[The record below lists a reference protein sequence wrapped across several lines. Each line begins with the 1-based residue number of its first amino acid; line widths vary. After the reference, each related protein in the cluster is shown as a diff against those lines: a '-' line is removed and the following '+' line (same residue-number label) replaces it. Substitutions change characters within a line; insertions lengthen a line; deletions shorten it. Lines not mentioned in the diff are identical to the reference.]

1 MKGLLKDAI
10 QQYSEG
16 GASGHLS
23 HIHDELDLTF
33 GKIIELIKQ
42 MSQGKIRGQEK
53 VDGQNIWITYKN
65 GDFRAARNQG
75 DLSRDGMSLKELLQK
90 FAGRGAV
97 KQAFGRGMIAFIR
110 LIKSSRI
117 IQDAFN
123 VGDNTLWIN
132 AEIMYSNNP
141 NTIYYDGN
149 NIALHDAKIFDKK
162 KGEAVETKDGN
173 TRFAKIDAESKK
185 IKNVKGWNVV
195 GDRSV
200 NLKTFDPS
208 PIISKLQSFMRQWKM
223 KENNTLYDYMKSA
236 VIASPY
242 MASFRDNEEVIN
254 FVTDKMSGEQVASV
268 NTLKKSVP
276 PTQAKE
282 LSALNTDIF
291 KIKKEVLSPI
301 ENILHEVAVMALS
314 GVHSTLIKDPAEELE
329 RLRNESKKYLS
340 STIDPSKSQKI
351 MSQISKI
358 VGRNIKS
365 LSDKNIKEIISNLDS
380 AIEGVVFQYDDKLL
394 KITGN
399 FAPLNQILG
408 AIKYS
413 K

>member
-1 MKGLLKDAI
+1 MKTLLKSI
-10 QQYSEG
+10 SYTEG

-33 GKIIELIKQ
+33 GKIIDLIKL
-42 MSQGKIRGQEK
+42 MSQGKVKATEK

-75 DLSRDGMSLKELLQK
+75 DVSTDGMNLKELLQK
-90 FAGRGAV
+90 FSGRGPV

-110 LIKSSRI
+110 LIKSSKA

-123 VGDNTLWIN
+123 VGENTLWIN

-141 NTIYYDGN
+141 NTIFYDGN
-149 NIALHDAKIFDKK
+149 NIALHDAKIYDKK
-162 KGEAVETKDGN
+162 SGKTLDNKDSKL
-173 TRFAKIDAESKK
+173 RFSKIDSESKR

-200 NLKTFDPS
+200 NLKTFNPT
-208 PIISKLQSFMRQWKM
+208 PAINKLLSFMKQWKM
-223 KENNTLYDYMKSA
+223 ADNNTLLDYIRVAVENSA
-236 VIASPY
+236 Y
-242 MASFRDNEEVIN
+242 TQSFRDNETVID
-254 FVTDKMSGEQVASV
+254 FLVKKMSGANVQNV
-268 NTLKKSVP
+268 NVLKKSVSP
-276 PTQAKE
+276 SQAKE
-282 LSALNTDIF
+282 LSALNADIF
-291 KIKKEVLSPI
+291 KIKKEVLTPI
-301 ENILHEVAVMALS
+301 ENILHEVSVLALS
-314 GVHSTLIKDPAEELE
+314 GVHSTLIEKPSEELE
-329 RLRNESKKYLS
+329 RLKSESVKYLS
-340 STIDPSKSQKI
+340 SSIDESKKQKI
-351 MSQISKI
+351 MSQMGKI
-358 VGRNIKS
+358 IG
-365 LSDKNIKEIISNLDS
+365 KNIRSLNKGNIQQVISNLDS

-413 K
+413 R

>member
-1 MKGLLKDAI
+1 MKNSLKDIA

-33 GKIIELIKQ
+33 GKIIGLIKS
-42 MSQGKIRGQEK
+42 MSQGKIKGQEK

-65 GDFRAARNQG
+65 GEFRAARNQG
-75 DLSRDGMSLKELLQK
+75 DLSRDGMTLKELLQK

-110 LIKSSRI
+110 LIKSSKI

-123 VGDNTLWIN
+123 VGENTLWIN

-162 KGEAVETKDGN
+162 KGSALETKEGN
-173 TRFAKIDAESKK
+173 TRFAKIDSESKK
-185 IKNVKGWNVV
+185 VKNVKGWNVV
-195 GDRSV
+195 GDRTV
-200 NLKTFDPS
+200 NLKTFNPT
-208 PIISKLQSFMRQWKM
+208 PVINKLQSFMRQWKM
-223 KENNTLYDYMKSA
+223 KDNNTLYDYLRVA

-242 MASFRDNEEVIN
+242 SKSFVDNEEVIDYITN
-254 FVTDKMSGEQVASV
+254 KMAGETVPNI
-268 NTLKKSVP
+268 NTLKKFVP
-276 PTQAKE
+276 PQQAKE

-291 KIKKEVLSPI
+291 KIKKDVLAPI
-301 ENILHEVAVMALS
+301 EHILHEVAVMALS
-314 GVHSTLIKDPAEELE
+314 GVHSTLIKDPTEELE
-329 RLRNESKKYLS
+329 RLRGESMKYLS
-340 STIDPSKSQKI
+340 STIDPSKSQKV

-358 VGRNIKS
+358 VGRNIRS
-365 LSDKNIKEIISNLDS
+365 LSDKNIKEIINSLDS

-408 AIKYS
+408 AIKYGN
-413 K
+413 